1 MKTTLKATCDAEG
14 NWTYVPMILSRVNNQ
29 WVEKTVAGE
38 KVG

>member
-1 MKTTLKATCDAEG
+1 MTLKSTIDPKTGE
-14 NWTYVPMILSRVNNQ
+14 WVKVPMILSRVNNQ